1 MDKQKFLNAFHK
13 SSFQLDKRKIRKL
26 IRKNTDANS
35 VPDKPRGRYLL
46 IVVMEE
52 CAELIQ
58 AISKTMRAKQTDKY
72 NLLEEMA
79 DVQICIWYLQEIFD
93 IETNDLYKA
102 INVKIDRLDKT
113 IKEKGAYK

>member
-1 MDKQKFLNAFHK
+1 MDRQKFLNAFHK
-13 SSFQLDKRKIRKL
+13 SSSQLDKRKIRKT

-35 VPDKPRGRYLL
+35 NSGELRGKHLL

-58 AISKTMRAKQTDKY
+58 AISKLCRAKQTDKY

-79 DVQICIWYLQEIFD
+79 DVQICIWYLQEIYD

-102 INVKIDRLDKT
+102 INVKIDRLNNT
-113 IKEKGAYK
+113 IKEKGVYK